1 METTGK
7 SLRVK
12 QDIVR
17 NLTNVLNCTFRRR
30 AEAAPGEVI
39 SDAIIAKNILK
50 LIQESL

>member
-1 METTGK
+1 MENTEK

-17 NLTNVLNCTFRRR
+17 SLTNVLSCTFRRGE
-30 AEAAPGEVI
+30 AEPGEVI
-39 SDAIIAKNILK
+39 SDAIIAKNIFK